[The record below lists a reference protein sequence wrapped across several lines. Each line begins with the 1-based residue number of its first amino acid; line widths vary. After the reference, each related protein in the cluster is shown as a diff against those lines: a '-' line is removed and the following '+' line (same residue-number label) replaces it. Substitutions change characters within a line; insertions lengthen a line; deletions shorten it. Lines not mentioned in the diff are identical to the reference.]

1 MLNRKGLA
9 LAAGLIIVGNGI
21 VARAD
26 DRAAASSD
34 YTVARPSLPQ
44 AAAPPHR
51 RPLMEL
57 LDRAGIAK
65 PIEDAGINI
74 YGHVEAGWTWNF
86 DDPSDK
92 LNPFRIFDFEH
103 NEPILDQLDFTVERA
118 VDYRKNKF
126 DVGFKAEMMYGADAG
141 IIHSNGL
148 FDWYDGIRK
157 PENQW
162 DLTQAYVDVVIP
174 VGTGL
179 RLRMGKFVNFV
190 GYETINP
197 TTGGIVDFYSRSL
210 IFFNYPFTHTGIIG
224 TYDITKDVTLTLG
237 ISRGDNQSTED
248 NNDAIAFLGS
258 VNWVINDQWALYVS
272 NSTGPERTDNN
283 SDYRTTW
290 DGTLYFTPSK
300 EFTAAGN
307 VYYVW
312 EAGGAADGSDAQ
324 LYALALL
331 AAYQLD
337 PMFALKGR
345 VEWIHDGDNY
355 RLGPVQDIYEATVGL
370 TIKPFPNDQWGSNL
384 KFRPEIRWDHSPDHA
399 FHGDDNQVTFG
410 VDVVVTF

>member
-1 MLNRKGLA
+1 MFCKKTLA
-9 LAAGLIIVGNGI
+9 LAAGIVVIGNGL
-21 VARAD
+21 AQAQTRAPNQQPY
-26 DRAAASSD
+26 SVTSPNP
-34 YTVARPSLPQ
+34 VQ
-44 AAAPPHR
+44 ATAPAHR
-51 RPLMEL
+51 RPLMDL
-57 LDRAGIAK
+57 LDRAGLAK
-65 PIEDAGINI
+65 PLDDMGINL
-74 YGHVEAGWTWNF
+74 YGHVEAGYTWNF
-86 DDPSDK
+86 DDPDDE

-103 NEPILDQLDFTVERA
+103 NEPILDQLDFTIERA

-126 DVGFKAEMMYGADAG
+126 DVGFKGEIMWGADAG

-237 ISRGDNQSTED
+237 ISRGDNQSTDD
-248 NNDAIAFLGS
+248 NNDMISFLGS
-258 VNWVINDQWALYVS
+258 INWVISDQWALYFS
-272 NSTGPERTDNN
+272 NSTGPERTDNDD
-283 SDYRTTW
+283 DYRATF
-290 DGTLYFTPSK
+290 DATLYYTPTK

-307 VYYVW
+307 VYYVF
-312 EAGGAADGSDAQ
+312 EEGGAADGDDAQ
-324 LYALALL
+324 LIAFALL
-331 AAYQLD
+331 AAYQID
-337 PMFALKGR
+337 PMFTIKGR
-345 VEWIHDGDNY
+345 VEWMHDDDNY
-355 RLGPVQDIYEATVGL
+355 RLGPIEDIYEATVGL
-370 TIKPFPNDQWGSNL
+370 TIKPFPNDQWGQNL
-384 KFRPEIRWDHSPDHA
+384 KIRPELRWDHSPDAA
-399 FHGDDNQVTFG
+399 FHGDDNQFTFG

>member
-1 MLNRKGLA
+1 MLTRKALV
-9 LAAGLIIVGNGI
+9 LAAGLVVLGNSI
-21 VARAD
+21 THAAD
-26 DRAAASSD
+26 PAQPSQP
-34 YTVARPSLPQ
+34 YTSARPNLLEGP
-44 AAAPPHR
+44 AAPAHR

-57 LDRAGIAK
+57 LDRAGVAK
-65 PIEDAGINI
+65 PLEDAGINI

-86 DDPSDK
+86 DDPSSK

-162 DLTQAYVDVVIP
+162 DLTQAYIDITVP
-174 VGTGL
+174 LGTGL

-248 NNDAIAFLGS
+248 NNDAISFLGS
-258 VNWVINDQWALYVS
+258 VNWVINNQWALYVS

-290 DGTLYFTPSK
+290 DATLFFTPSK

-331 AAYQLD
+331 GSYQLNE
-337 PMFALKGR
+337 MLALKGR

-355 RLGPVQDIYEATVGL
+355 RLGPIQDIYEATVGL
-370 TIKPFPNDQWGSNL
+370 TIKPFPNDQWGQNV
-384 KFRPEIRWDHSPDHA
+384 KIRPEARWDHSPDNA
-399 FHGDDNQVTFG
+399 FHGDKDQFTFG

>member
-1 MLNRKGLA
+1 MRSKKTLALVAGVVVAGNSILA
-9 LAAGLIIVGNGI
+9 LAQTPAGSNQNYRVSPNP
-21 VARAD
+21 A
-26 DRAAASSD
+26 
-34 YTVARPSLPQ
+34 Q
-44 AAAPPHR
+44 AATPVHR
-51 RPLMEL
+51 RPLMDL
-57 LDRAGIAK
+57 LDRAGMAK
-65 PIEDAGINI
+65 PLDEAGINL
-74 YGHVEAGWTWNF
+74 YGHVEAGYTWNF
-86 DDPSDK
+86 DDPDDE

-103 NEPILDQLDFTVERA
+103 NEPILDQLDFTIERA

-162 DLTQAYVDVVIP
+162 DLTQAYVDVVVP

-179 RLRMGKFVNFV
+179 RLRIGKFVNFV

-224 TYDITKDVTLTLG
+224 TYDITRDITLTLG

-248 NNDAIAFLGS
+248 NNDAISFLGS
-258 VNWVINDQWALYVS
+258 VNWVLSDQWAVYIS

-290 DGTLYFTPSK
+290 DGTLFFTPSK
-300 EFTAAGN
+300 ELTAAAN

-312 EAGGAADGSDAQ
+312 EGEGDADGGDAQ
-324 LYALALL
+324 LIAFALL
-331 AAYQLD
+331 GAYQIN
-337 PMFALKGR
+337 PMFTLKGR
-345 VEWIHDGDNY
+345 VEWFHDPDNY
-355 RLGPVQDIYEATVGL
+355 RLGPVDDIYEATVGL
-370 TIKPFPNDQWGSNL
+370 TIKPFPNDQWGQNL
-384 KFRPEIRWDHSPDHA
+384 KIRPELRWDHSPDAA
-399 FHGDDNQVTFG
+399 FHGDDNQFTFG

>member
-1 MLNRKGLA
+1 MLNRKALA
-9 LAAGLIIVGNGI
+9 LAAGFVVFGNSLI
-21 VARAD
+21 AKAAD
-26 DRAAASSD
+26 PAQPSQP
-34 YTVARPSLPQ
+34 YTSARPTLLQGTQ
-44 AAAPPHR
+44 APAR

-57 LDRAGIAK
+57 LDRAGVAK
-65 PIEDAGINI
+65 PLQDAGINI

-86 DDPSDK
+86 DDPSDN

-126 DVGFKAEMMYGADAG
+126 DVGFKGEIMYGADAG

-162 DLTQAYVDVVIP
+162 DLTQAYVDVVVP

-224 TYDITKDVTLTLG
+224 TYDITKEVTLTLG

-248 NNDAIAFLGS
+248 NNDAISFLGS
-258 VNWVINDQWALYVS
+258 VNWVINEQWALYVS

-290 DGTLYFTPSK
+290 DGTLFFTPTK
-300 EFTAAGN
+300 ELTAAAN

-331 AAYQLD
+331 ASYQFD

-355 RLGPVQDIYEATVGL
+355 RLGPIEDIYEATLGL
-370 TIKPFPNDQWGSNL
+370 TIRPFPNDQWGSNVKL
-384 KFRPEIRWDHSPDHA
+384 RPEVRWDHSPDDA
-399 FHGDDNQVTFG
+399 FHGDNNQFTFG
-410 VDVVVTF
+410 IDVVVTF